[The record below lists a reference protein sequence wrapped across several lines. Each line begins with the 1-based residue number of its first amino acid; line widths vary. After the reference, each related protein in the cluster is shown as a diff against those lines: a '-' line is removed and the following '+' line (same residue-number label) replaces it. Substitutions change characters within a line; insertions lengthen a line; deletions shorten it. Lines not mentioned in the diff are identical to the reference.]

1 MYIFTK
7 EGICDW
13 CHTPSYVT
21 KHEYIDGKCHHSC
34 EQCLSF
40 AVMDVRQFNLAEIEL
55 RNKMTAQP

>member
-1 MYIFTK
+1 MFTK

>member
-1 MYIFTK
+1 MYVFTK

-55 RNKMTAQP
+55 RNKMAAQP

>member
-1 MYIFTK
+1 MYVFTK